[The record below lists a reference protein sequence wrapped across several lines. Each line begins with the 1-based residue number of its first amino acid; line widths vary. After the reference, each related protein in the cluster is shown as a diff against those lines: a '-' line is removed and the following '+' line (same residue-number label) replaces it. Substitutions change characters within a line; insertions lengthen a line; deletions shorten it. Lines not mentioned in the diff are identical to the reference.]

1 MSGFIYC
8 FNTHENPNIIKAGHT
23 QQEVQKRLRGYMG
36 PTKPRSIIFTLKVD
50 DSVEAEKMMLQL
62 MEQCVSL
69 NKRYDLGN
77 EWFET
82 TGNFNFEQRAG
93 HLQTIAKIVQ
103 KASSIPSSIP
113 SRIPPSIP
121 PSVQDVQGNSLH
133 IFLTDCNNK
142 LEFHPDYYIS
152 QPEFQRLYKQ
162 YCKSNEIT
170 ARTLKRDFYEGP
182 FLKRNITV
190 VREIKMDPMEN
201 VPKQGTWIC
210 GVREMRDDALEFF
223 SLPE

>member
-8 FNTHENPNIIKAGHT
+8 FNTHENTNIIKAGHT

-121 PSVQDVQGNSLH
+121 PSVQDVQL
-133 IFLTDCNNK
+133 
-142 LEFHPDYYIS
+142 
-152 QPEFQRLYKQ
+152 
-162 YCKSNEIT
+162 
-170 ARTLKRDFYEGP
+170 
-182 FLKRNITV
+182 
-190 VREIKMDPMEN
+190 
-201 VPKQGTWIC
+201 
-210 GVREMRDDALEFF
+210 
-223 SLPE
+223 